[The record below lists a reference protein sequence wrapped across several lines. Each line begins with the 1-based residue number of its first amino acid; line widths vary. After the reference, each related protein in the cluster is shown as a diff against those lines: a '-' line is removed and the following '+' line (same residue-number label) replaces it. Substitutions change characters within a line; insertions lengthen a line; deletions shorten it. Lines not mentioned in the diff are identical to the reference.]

1 MGGGTD
7 RGGAQRRHTAPAVAP
22 HPSLPPPPAPLGLA
36 WTAPDLRTKS
46 WDDLH
51 KLWLVLLKER
61 NLLLSA
67 RDDARAAR
75 ERLAN
80 PFRLTKVRKSM
91 ARVKGVMWER
101 ARAEHTGKELAE
113 LRRFID
119 AL

>member
-7 RGGAQRRHTAPAVAP
+7 RGGPNADTPRSRRTP
-22 HPSLPPPPAPLGLA
+22 PSLPPPPAPLGLA